1 MKIRQNRKEIETNIP
16 TSKTVNKEK
25 CKERFRYV
33 FDHLPFLF
41 EFHSFKSA
49 SFKFHDYQRK
59 QRSNAEMANIL
70 INGGKKNIT
79 QEKGRIQRKTEKIE
93 KKRHKDKRTDK
104 NKRFVQQYMYI
115 SIEIEQHIH

>member
-1 MKIRQNRKEIETNIP
+1 MKIRQNIKEIETNIP

-33 FDHLPFLF
+33 LDHLPVLF
-41 EFHSFKSA
+41 EFYSFKSA
-49 SFKFHDYQRK
+49 RFRFHDYQGK

-70 INGGKKNIT
+70 INGGKKYNPA
-79 QEKGRIQRKTEKIE
+79 KRKNTKKNRKNR

-104 NKRFVQQYMYI
+104 NKRFVQQYIYI
-115 SIEIEQHIH
+115 SIEIKRHIH